1 MPSSR
6 FASDVAQ
13 IVRMIPCGQLATYGQ
28 IATLLGVP
36 RAARAVGWTA
46 HWGDPDVPWQRVV
59 NRNGRVAPGWP
70 GGMTAHAA
78 VLAKEGIVLNAD
90 FCADLHKHRW
100 VPSQEQLEAL
110 GLESLDSDLFPYAS
124 G

>member
-1 MPSSR
+1 MLSSH
-6 FASDVAQ
+6 FANDVER
-13 IVRMIPCGQLATYGQ
+13 IVKMVPRGRLVTYGQ
-28 IATLLGVP
+28 IAALLGMP

-70 GGMTAHAA
+70 GGMHAHAA
-78 VLAKEGIVLNAD
+78 ALAKEGISINED
-90 FCADLHKHRW
+90 FCAELEKYQW
-100 VPSQEQLEAL
+100 IPSEKVIQEL
-110 GLESLDSDLFPYAS
+110 GLEPLDKKNFPYAS